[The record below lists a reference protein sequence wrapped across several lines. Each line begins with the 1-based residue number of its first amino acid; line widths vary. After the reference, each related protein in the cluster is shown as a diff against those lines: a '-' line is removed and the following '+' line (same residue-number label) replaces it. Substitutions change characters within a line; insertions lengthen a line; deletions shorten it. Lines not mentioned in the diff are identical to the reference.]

1 MADGARSQVERR
13 TRSDRRRIRL
23 RAGIDRAAR
32 ARRRSRAT
40 PVVPP
45 RGRVRGGIGG
55 TPPPRAAHVPEK
67 VRWSPSRDQFDLLA
81 SLLDAGVTVED
92 AFTTLARMAESGR
105 TRTGAGTVARRIAEG
120 VGIARV
126 LEEVGAPQHAV
137 ALIAAG
143 ERTGRSAEAMRGA
156 GVLVGRLEEVRRTV
170 GRAMV
175 YPGVVLTIGLGMLVL
190 ISVAVVPQL
199 ERTFIDLGGELPLPT
214 RIVIAGS
221 DLLRDVRVGAVA
233 ILIVILR
240 RHIRSLVERSG
251 LTRHGR
257 DLPVL
262 RAFHVDMTVV
272 VISRLVATM
281 LAGGLPFVDALRE
294 AARAVEPGP
303 HRARVLEAAA
313 RVERGG
319 SAFDD
324 AALGP
329 LLGPV
334 DREILAVA
342 ERTGLLETQW
352 RRVAERR
359 GQILDRRV
367 MRVGA
372 VLEPLLVVLVG
383 GIVGSAVLA
392 LYLPTFRILDL
403 I

>member
-1 MADGARSQVERR
+1 M
-13 TRSDRRRIRL
+13 
-23 RAGIDRAAR
+23 
-32 ARRRSRAT
+32 
-40 PVVPP
+40 
-45 RGRVRGGIGG
+45 
-55 TPPPRAAHVPEK
+55 PEK